1 MKCDFLIV
9 GAGLAGS
16 ILAERIAT
24 QMNRSVIIVDRR
36 FHIGGNCYD
45 YRSEDGVLIHKYG
58 PHIFHTSNYKQF
70 EYISSFTD
78 WHLYYHTV
86 LGSIDGKLVPI
97 PFNFNSLY
105 ELFPQKFAQR
115 LEKKLISKYGFGVK
129 IPILKLKEER
139 DEEIH
144 FLADYVYRNVFL
156 NYTLKQ
162 WGLSPEELDPTVT
175 SRIPVFL
182 SRDNR
187 YFQDTYQGI
196 PRDGYTKIFERML
209 NHPNIKVFLNTDYAD
224 VKDEIKHNYLIYTG
238 AIDEFFDY
246 KFGELPYRSLRFSL
260 QKFDMPQYQP
270 VAQVN
275 YPNNQDYTRITEF
288 KHFLP
293 YKTPSTI
300 VAFEYPEQFQRN
312 KNERFYPIPRSEN
325 RAFYEKYLELTNE
338 LASNTLFVG
347 RLAEYRYYNMNEVV
361 GIALMMFENKIRN
374 LKLK

>member
-24 QMNRSVIIVDRR
+24 QLNRKVILIDKR

-45 YRSEDGVLIHKYG
+45 YRDENGITVHKYG
-58 PHIFHTSNYKQF
+58 PHIFHTSNSKQF
-70 EYISSFTD
+70 EYLSKFTE
-78 WHLYYHTV
+78 WHNYFHTV
-86 LGSIDGKLVPI
+86 LGLVDGKLVPI

-105 ELFPQKFAQR
+105 QLFPPKFAQR
-115 LEKKLISKYGFGVK
+115 LEKKLIAKFGFGIK
-129 IPILKLKEER
+129 IPILKLKEDN
-139 DEEIH
+139 DEEIK

-156 NYTLKQ
+156 NYTIKQ
-162 WGLSPEELDPTVT
+162 WGLTPEELDPTVT

-196 PRDGYTKIFERML
+196 PREGYTKIFERML
-209 NHPNIKVFLNTDYAD
+209 QHPNIKVFLNTDFED
-224 VKDEIKHNYLIYTG
+224 VKDEIKYKYLIYTG

-246 KFGELPYRSLRFSL
+246 KFGELPYRSLRFKL
-260 QKFDMPQYQP
+260 QKYDMHQYQP

-275 YPNNQDYTRITEF
+275 YPNNHLYTRITEF

-293 YKTPSTI
+293 YNTPATTI
-300 VAFEYPEQFQRN
+300 AFEYPEQYQRDI
-312 KNERFYPIPRSEN
+312 NERFYPIPRTEN
-325 RAFYEKYLELTNE
+325 RNLYEKYLELANE
-338 LASNTLFVG
+338 ISYNTLFVG

-361 GIALMMFENKIRN
+361 GVALMMFENKIKN
-374 LKLK
+374 LKLG